1 MMKMEDWHLKCKHI
15 MGFWGGAGRQIMNE
29 MEKFC
34 TLIKGSSS
42 GQLEGIGIN
51 QDVEM
56 SNC

>member
-1 MMKMEDWHLKCKHI
+1 
-15 MGFWGGAGRQIMNE
+15 MNE

-42 GQLEGIGIN
+42 GQLEGIGNN

-56 SNC
+56 CRILRFQMFDDGLLTLENYGEL